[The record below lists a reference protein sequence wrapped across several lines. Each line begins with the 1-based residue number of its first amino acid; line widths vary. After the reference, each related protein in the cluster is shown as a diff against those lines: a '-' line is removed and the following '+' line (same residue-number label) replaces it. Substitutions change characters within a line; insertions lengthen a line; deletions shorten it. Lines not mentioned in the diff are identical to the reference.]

1 MAQDEQENAAA
12 RASIERT
19 GNGARAQSDNFQDE
33 EKGVDLVPVPQS
45 RALNQ
50 TSTTIG
56 PLLQVRKA
64 SKTGGKITQSGVEV
78 YANV

>member
-19 GNGARAQSDNFQDE
+19 RNGARARSDNFQDE
-33 EKGVDLVPVPQS
+33 GKGIDLGPVPQS

-56 PLLQVRKA
+56 PLLQMRKA
-64 SKTGGKITQSGVEV
+64 SRTGGKMAQPGVEV
-78 YANV
+78 YASV